1 MRKVVGDRADP
12 ELIYKLLMNDE
23 VLDALNATLTKGT
36 SEERKSLGGLEQ
48 REAFEKLRL
57 LIKQATDLPNI
68 LDQLL
73 DHSEFKDKL
82 RLVLEVKGAA
92 SFKDFFGQLGST
104 TEKDI
109 ALALIHQ
116 ATVVSKI

>member
-1 MRKVVGDRADP
+1 M
-12 ELIYKLLMNDE
+12 
-23 VLDALNATLTKGT
+23 
-36 SEERKSLGGLEQ
+36 
-48 REAFEKLRL
+48 

-73 DHSEFKDKL
+73 DHSEFKDQL
-82 RLVLEVKGAA
+82 RLILEVKGAA
-92 SFKDFFGQLGST
+92 SFKDFFGQLRST